1 MVNVGVTAAIKDA
14 EGLIDRALV
23 AQPEGELA
31 EADDAPVS
39 STIEKES
46 VGHHQQQQRPACG

>member
-1 MVNVGVTAAIKDA
+1 MTGITAAIKDA

-31 EADDAPVS
+31 EATLQSQAIEEVCRPHHLE
-39 STIEKES
+39 STS
-46 VGHHQQQQRPACG
+46 